1 MNANNI
7 HIFYRQVLTCLYL
20 LWDES
25 EKIYKLVIQ
34 LVFKK
39 IFNNVMRNIFLS
51 LLMIFVSSCS
61 NPISE
66 ADLILSSNN
75 VILMTGDQEAQPL
88 SIAINNKKIVWIGSH
103 EDATNIQG
111 TKFDFGNQAIL
122 PGFIDAHGHASY
134 LAFATQV
141 ANIASPPVGKI
152 KTIKDLQIELKK
164 FIKDSN
170 LQPGQWLMGL
180 GYDDSLL
187 AEQRHP
193 TKKDL
198 DQVSTE
204 HPIYLIHV
212 SAHLGA
218 ANSMGLALANINSDT
233 PDPSG
238 GKIRRYENSSEPNG
252 VFEETAAYPVQQLA
266 MSAYKD
272 PIGSV
277 KKAMEIYA
285 SHGITTAQDGASSPE
300 TIGLMQAADAQ
311 GMINLDVISYPVG
324 QNGLDKTLE
333 TINFGSYEG
342 RIKVGG
348 IKLILDGSPQGK
360 TAYLTEP
367 YYKPPHSESE
377 SYKGYPLIPQKEV
390 SKWVSEYADL
400 NIPIIAHAN
409 GDAAADMLITAVRN
423 ADLKTDHRTIMIH
436 AQTVR
441 EDQLDQMKE
450 LKIIPS
456 YFSTHTFY
464 WGDWHRDSV
473 FGEDRAM
480 RISPTRSTLDR
491 KMPFTVHND
500 APVVPPDMI
509 RLLWSTTNRMTRSGK
524 VLGEE
529 QKISTYSAL
538 EAMTINAAYQHFEDE
553 IKGTIE
559 VGKLA
564 DLVVLSE
571 DPLSMPADELLKL
584 KVIATYSHGKEI
596 FKNEK

>member
-1 MNANNI
+1 
-7 HIFYRQVLTCLYL
+7 
-20 LWDES
+20 
-25 EKIYKLVIQ
+25 
-34 LVFKK
+34 
-39 IFNNVMRNIFLS
+39 MRNLFILMMLCSHSFLQA
-51 LLMIFVSSCS
+51 IGG
-61 NPISE
+61 
-66 ADLILSSNN
+66 ADLIISSNK
-75 VILMTGDQEAQPL
+75 VILMNGKEEPQPL
-88 SIAINNKKIVWIGSH
+88 SIAIKNKKIAWIGSH
-103 EDATNIQG
+103 EDAKNIQG
-111 TKFDFGNQAIL
+111 KHIDFGNQAIL

-152 KTIKDLQIELKK
+152 KTIEDLQAELRK

-170 LQPGQWLMGL
+170 LQPGEWLMGL

-193 TKKDL
+193 TKEDL

-324 QNGLDKTLE
+324 QNGLDTILE
-333 TINFGSYEG
+333 TINFGSYKG
-342 RIKVGG
+342 RVKVGG

-390 SKWVSEYADL
+390 SKWVSRYADL
-400 NIPIIAHAN
+400 NIPIMAHAN
-409 GDAAADMLITAVRN
+409 GDAAADMLIKAVKN
-423 ADLKTDHRTIMIH
+423 ADMNKDHRTIMIH

-473 FGEDRAM
+473 FGVDRAM

-509 RLLWSTTNRMTRSGK
+509 RLLWSTTNRITRSGK
-524 VLGEE
+524 ILGPE

-538 EAMTINAAYQHFEDE
+538 EAMTINAAYQHFEDS

-584 KVIATYSHGKEI
+584 KVMATYSHGKEI
-596 FKNEK
+596 FKNGK

>member
-1 MNANNI
+1 
-7 HIFYRQVLTCLYL
+7 
-20 LWDES
+20 
-25 EKIYKLVIQ
+25 
-34 LVFKK
+34 
-39 IFNNVMRNIFLS
+39 MRNLFTLTILCSHLFLTA
-51 LLMIFVSSCS
+51 IE
-61 NPISE
+61 E
-66 ADLILSSNN
+66 ADLIISSNK
-75 VILMTGDQEAQPL
+75 VILMTEKESAQPL
-88 SIAINNKKIVWIGSH
+88 SVAIKNKKIIWIGSH
-103 EDATNIQG
+103 EDAKNIQG
-111 TKFDFGNQAIL
+111 EHVDFGNQAVL

-152 KTIKDLQIELKK
+152 NNIQDLQTELKN
-164 FIKDSN
+164 FIQDSG
-170 LQPGQWLMGL
+170 LQPGEWLMGL

-193 TKKDL
+193 TKDDL
-198 DQVSTE
+198 DEVSTE

-218 ANSMGLALANINSDT
+218 ANSLGLSLANINSKT
-233 PDPSG
+233 QDPPG
-238 GKIRRYENSSEPNG
+238 GKIRRYENSLEPNG
-252 VFEETAAYPVQQLA
+252 VFEETAAYPLQQLA

-285 SHGITTAQDGASSPE
+285 RNGITTAQDGASSLE

-311 GMINLDVISYPVG
+311 NMIDIDVISYPIG
-324 QNGLDKTLE
+324 QNGLDENLNAL
-333 TINFGSYEG
+333 NFGSYTG
-342 RIKVGG
+342 RVKVGG

-367 YYKPPHSESE
+367 YYKPPHNESK
-377 SYKGYPLIPQKEV
+377 SYKGYPLIPQTEV
-390 SKWVSEYADL
+390 SEWVKKYADL
-400 NIPIIAHAN
+400 NIPIMAHAN
-409 GDAAADMLITAVRN
+409 GDAAADMLIKAVKN
-423 ADLKTDHRTIMIH
+423 AEIESDHRTIMIH

-441 EDQLDQMKE
+441 EDQLDLMKE
-450 LKIIPS
+450 LEIIPS

-473 FGEDRAM
+473 FGIDRAM
-480 RISPTRSTLDR
+480 RISPTKSTLNRD
-491 KMPFTVHND
+491 MPFTVHND

-509 RLLWSTTNRMTRSGK
+509 RLLWSSTNRLTRSGK
-524 VLGEE
+524 ILGDQ
-529 QKISTYSAL
+529 QKISTYDAL
-538 EAMTINAAYQHFEDE
+538 KAMTLNAAYQHFEDD
-553 IKGTIE
+553 IKGSIE

-571 DPLSMPADELLKL
+571 DPLAMPAASLLNL

-596 FKNEK
+596 FKATK

>member
-1 MNANNI
+1 
-7 HIFYRQVLTCLYL
+7 
-20 LWDES
+20 
-25 EKIYKLVIQ
+25 
-34 LVFKK
+34 
-39 IFNNVMRNIFLS
+39 MRNLFLF
-51 LLMIFVSSCS
+51 LLISSCS
-61 NPISE
+61 FEQEIKE
-66 ADLILSSNN
+66 ADLVITSNK
-75 VILMTGDQEAQPL
+75 VILMTGNKQAQPL
-88 SIAINNKKIVWIGSH
+88 SIAIKNKEIIWIGSH
-103 EDATNIQG
+103 MKAKRIQG
-111 TKFDFGNQAIL
+111 KHINFGNQAIL

-141 ANIASPPVGKI
+141 ANIASPPVGSINNI
-152 KTIKDLQIELKK
+152 KELQTELKK
-164 FIKDSN
+164 FITESN
-170 LQPGQWLMGL
+170 LKPGEWVMGL

-193 TKKDL
+193 TKDDL
-198 DQVSTE
+198 DEVSTE

-218 ANSMGLALANINSDT
+218 ANSLGLSLANISAET
-233 PDPSG
+233 QDPPG

-252 VFEETAAYPVQQLA
+252 VFEETAAYPLQQLA

-277 KKAMEIYA
+277 KKAMNIYA
-285 SHGITTAQDGASSPE
+285 RNGITTAQDGASNPE
-300 TIGLMQAADAQ
+300 TISLMQAADVQ
-311 GMINLDVISYPVG
+311 GMINLDIISYPIG
-324 QNGLDKTLE
+324 QNGLDKNLDS
-333 TINFGSYEG
+333 INFGSYEG
-342 RIKVGG
+342 RLKIGG

-367 YYKPPHSESE
+367 YYKPPHSESD
-377 SYKGYPLIPQKEV
+377 SYKGYPLIPQSEV
-390 SKWVSEYADL
+390 SKWIKKYADL
-400 NIPIIAHAN
+400 NIPIMAHAN
-409 GDAAADMLITAVRN
+409 GDAAADMLIKAVKD
-423 ADLKTDHRTIMIH
+423 ADINSDHRTIMIH

-480 RISPTRSTLDR
+480 RISPTKSTLNR
-491 KMPFTVHND
+491 NMPFTVHND

-509 RLLWSTTNRMTRSGK
+509 RLLWSTTNRKTRSGK

-538 EAMTINAAYQHFEDE
+538 EAMTINAAYQHFEDD
-553 IKGTIE
+553 IKGSIE

-571 DPLSMPADELLKL
+571 DPLSIDTKNLLE
-584 KVIATYSHGKEI
+584 VSVVATFSRGVEVFNTAK
-596 FKNEK
+596 

>member
-1 MNANNI
+1 
-7 HIFYRQVLTCLYL
+7 
-20 LWDES
+20 
-25 EKIYKLVIQ
+25 
-34 LVFKK
+34 
-39 IFNNVMRNIFLS
+39 MRNFLI
-51 LLMIFVSSCS
+51 LLLLSSS
-61 NPISE
+61 SMLHSIE
-66 ADLILSSNN
+66 KADLIISSNK
-75 VILMTGDQEAQPL
+75 VILMTGHQKAHPL
-88 SIAINNKKIVWIGSH
+88 SIAIQNKKIVWIGSH
-103 EDATNIQG
+103 TEAKKIQG
-111 TKFDFGNQAIL
+111 QHINYHNQAIL

-141 ANIASPPVGKI
+141 ANIASPPVGEV
-152 KTIKDLQIELKK
+152 KTIKDLQENLKK

-170 LQPGQWLMGL
+170 LQPGEWVMGL

-193 TKKDL
+193 TKDDL
-198 DQVSTE
+198 DAVSTD

-218 ANSMGLALANINSDT
+218 ANSLGLSLANINSESN
-233 PDPSG
+233 DPPG
-238 GKIRRYENSSEPNG
+238 GKIRRYENSLEPNG
-252 VFEETAAYPVQQLA
+252 VFEETAAYPLQQLA

-277 KKAMEIYA
+277 KKAMDIYA
-285 SHGITTAQDGASSPE
+285 RNGITTAQDGASSQE
-300 TIGLMQAADAQ
+300 TIALMQAADAQ
-311 GMINLDVISYPVG
+311 GMINLDIISYPIG
-324 QNGLDKTLE
+324 QNGLDQNLDS
-333 TINFGSYEG
+333 INFGNYKG
-342 RIKVGG
+342 RLKIGG

-367 YYKPPHSESE
+367 YYKPPHSESD
-377 SYKGYPLIPQKEV
+377 SYKGYPLIPQSEV
-390 SKWVSEYADL
+390 SKWVKRYADL
-400 NIPIIAHAN
+400 NIPIMAHAN
-409 GDAAADMLITAVRN
+409 GDAAADMLIEAVKD
-423 ADLKTDHRTIMIH
+423 AGITSDHRTIMIH

-450 LKIIPS
+450 LSIIPS

-480 RISPTRSTLDR
+480 RISPTKSTLNR

-509 RLLWSTTNRMTRSGK
+509 RLLWSTTNRKTRSGK

-538 EAMTINAAYQHFEDE
+538 EAMTINAAFQHFEDD
-553 IKGTIE
+553 IKGSIE

-571 DPLSMPADELLKL
+571 DPLSIPVNELLEL
-584 KVIATYSHGKEI
+584 KIMATYSHGKEI

>member
-1 MNANNI
+1 
-7 HIFYRQVLTCLYL
+7 
-20 LWDES
+20 
-25 EKIYKLVIQ
+25 
-34 LVFKK
+34 
-39 IFNNVMRNIFLS
+39 MRNLFLF
-51 LLMIFVSSCS
+51 LLISSCS
-61 NPISE
+61 FEKEIKE
-66 ADLILSSNN
+66 ADLVITSNK
-75 VILMTGDQEAQPL
+75 VILMTGNKQAQPL
-88 SIAINNKKIVWIGSH
+88 SIAIKNKEIIWIGSH
-103 EDATNIQG
+103 MKAKRIQG
-111 TKFDFGNQAIL
+111 KHINFGNQAIL

-141 ANIASPPVGKI
+141 ANIASPPVGSINNI
-152 KTIKDLQIELKK
+152 KELQTKLKK
-164 FIKDSN
+164 FINDSN
-170 LQPGQWLMGL
+170 LKPGEWVMGL

-193 TKKDL
+193 TKDDL
-198 DQVSTE
+198 DEVSTE

-218 ANSMGLALANINSDT
+218 ANSLGLSLANISAET
-233 PDPSG
+233 QDPPG

-252 VFEETAAYPVQQLA
+252 VFEETAAYPLQQLA

-277 KKAMEIYA
+277 KKAMNIYA
-285 SHGITTAQDGASSPE
+285 RNGITTAQDGASNPE
-300 TIGLMQAADAQ
+300 TISLMQAADVQ
-311 GMINLDVISYPVG
+311 GMINLDIISYPIG
-324 QNGLDKTLE
+324 QNGLDKNLDS
-333 TINFGSYEG
+333 INFGNYEG
-342 RIKVGG
+342 RLKIGG

-367 YYKPPHSESE
+367 YYKPPHSESD
-377 SYKGYPLIPQKEV
+377 SYKGYPLIPQLEV
-390 SKWVSEYADL
+390 SKWVKKYADL
-400 NIPIIAHAN
+400 NIPIMAHAN
-409 GDAAADMLITAVRN
+409 GDAAADMLIKAVKD
-423 ADLKTDHRTIMIH
+423 ADINSDHRTIMIH

-480 RISPTRSTLDR
+480 RISPTKSTLNR
-491 KMPFTVHND
+491 NMPFTVHND

-509 RLLWSTTNRMTRSGK
+509 RLLWSTTNRKTRSGK

-538 EAMTINAAYQHFEDE
+538 EAMTINAAYQHFEDD
-553 IKGTIE
+553 IKGSIE

-571 DPLSMPADELLKL
+571 DPLSIDTKNLLE
-584 KVIATYSHGKEI
+584 VNVVATFSRGVEVFNSAK
-596 FKNEK
+596 

>member
-1 MNANNI
+1 
-7 HIFYRQVLTCLYL
+7 
-20 LWDES
+20 
-25 EKIYKLVIQ
+25 
-34 LVFKK
+34 
-39 IFNNVMRNIFLS
+39 MRNLFLF
-51 LLMIFVSSCS
+51 LLISSCS
-61 NPISE
+61 FEQEIKE
-66 ADLILSSNN
+66 ADLVITSNK
-75 VILMTGDQEAQPL
+75 VILMTGNKQAQPL
-88 SIAINNKKIVWIGSH
+88 SIAIKNKEIIWIGSH
-103 EDATNIQG
+103 MKAKRIQG
-111 TKFDFGNQAIL
+111 KHINFGNQAIL

-141 ANIASPPVGKI
+141 ANIASPPVGSINNI
-152 KTIKDLQIELKK
+152 KELQTELKK
-164 FIKDSN
+164 FITDSN
-170 LQPGQWLMGL
+170 LKPGEWVMGL

-193 TKKDL
+193 TKDDL
-198 DQVSTE
+198 DEVSTE

-218 ANSMGLALANINSDT
+218 ANSLGLSLANISSET
-233 PDPSG
+233 QDPPG

-252 VFEETAAYPVQQLA
+252 VFEETAAYPLQQLA

-277 KKAMEIYA
+277 KKAMNIYA
-285 SHGITTAQDGASSPE
+285 RNGITTAQDGASNPE
-300 TIGLMQAADAQ
+300 TISLMEAADVQ
-311 GMINLDVISYPVG
+311 GMINLDIISYPIG
-324 QNGLDKTLE
+324 QNGLDKNLDS
-333 TINFGSYEG
+333 INFGSYEG
-342 RIKVGG
+342 RLKIGG

-367 YYKPPHSESE
+367 YYKPPHSESD
-377 SYKGYPLIPQKEV
+377 SYKGYPLIPQSEV
-390 SKWVSEYADL
+390 SKWVKKYADL
-400 NIPIIAHAN
+400 NIPIMAHAN
-409 GDAAADMLITAVRN
+409 GDAAADMLIKAVKD
-423 ADLKTDHRTIMIH
+423 ADINSDHRTIMIH

-480 RISPTRSTLDR
+480 RISPTKSTLNR
-491 KMPFTVHND
+491 NMPFTVHND

-509 RLLWSTTNRMTRSGK
+509 RLLWSTTNRKTRSGK

-538 EAMTINAAYQHFEDE
+538 EAMTINAAYQHFEDD
-553 IKGTIE
+553 IKGSIE

-571 DPLSMPADELLKL
+571 DPLSIDTKNLLE
-584 KVIATYSHGKEI
+584 VNVVATFSRGVEVFNSAK
-596 FKNEK
+596 

>member
-1 MNANNI
+1 
-7 HIFYRQVLTCLYL
+7 
-20 LWDES
+20 
-25 EKIYKLVIQ
+25 
-34 LVFKK
+34 
-39 IFNNVMRNIFLS
+39 MRNLFLF
-51 LLMIFVSSCS
+51 LLISSCS
-61 NPISE
+61 FEQEIKE
-66 ADLILSSNN
+66 ADLVITSNK
-75 VILMTGDQEAQPL
+75 VILMTGNKQAQPL
-88 SIAINNKKIVWIGSH
+88 SIAIKNKEIIWIGSH
-103 EDATNIQG
+103 MKAKRIQG
-111 TKFDFGNQAIL
+111 KHINFGNQAIL

-141 ANIASPPVGKI
+141 ANIASPPVGSINNI
-152 KTIKDLQIELKK
+152 KELQTELKK
-164 FIKDSN
+164 FITESN
-170 LQPGQWLMGL
+170 LKPGEWVMGL

-193 TKKDL
+193 TKDDL
-198 DQVSTE
+198 DEVSTE

-218 ANSMGLALANINSDT
+218 ANSLGLSLANISAET
-233 PDPSG
+233 QDPPG

-252 VFEETAAYPVQQLA
+252 VFEETAAYPLQQLA

-277 KKAMEIYA
+277 KKAMNIYA
-285 SHGITTAQDGASSPE
+285 RNGITTAQDGASNPE
-300 TIGLMQAADAQ
+300 TISLMQAADVQ
-311 GMINLDVISYPVG
+311 GMINLDIISYPIG
-324 QNGLDKTLE
+324 QNGLDKNLDS
-333 TINFGSYEG
+333 INFGNYEG
-342 RIKVGG
+342 RLKIGG

-367 YYKPPHSESE
+367 YYKPPHSESD
-377 SYKGYPLIPQKEV
+377 SYKGYPLIPQSEV
-390 SKWVSEYADL
+390 SKWVKKYADL
-400 NIPIIAHAN
+400 NIPIMAHAN
-409 GDAAADMLITAVRN
+409 GDAAADMLIKAVKD
-423 ADLKTDHRTIMIH
+423 ADINSDHRTIMIH

-480 RISPTRSTLDR
+480 RISPTKSTLNR
-491 KMPFTVHND
+491 NMPFTVHND

-509 RLLWSTTNRMTRSGK
+509 RLLWSTTNRKTRSGK

-538 EAMTINAAYQHFEDE
+538 EAMTINAAYQHFEDD
-553 IKGTIE
+553 IKGSIE

-571 DPLSMPADELLKL
+571 DPLSIDTKNLLE
-584 KVIATYSHGKEI
+584 VSVVATFSRGVEVFNTAK
-596 FKNEK
+596 

>member
-1 MNANNI
+1 
-7 HIFYRQVLTCLYL
+7 
-20 LWDES
+20 
-25 EKIYKLVIQ
+25 
-34 LVFKK
+34 
-39 IFNNVMRNIFLS
+39 MRNLFTLTLLCSHLFLTA
-51 LLMIFVSSCS
+51 IE
-61 NPISE
+61 E
-66 ADLILSSNN
+66 ADLIISSNK
-75 VILMTGDQEAQPL
+75 VILMTEKESAQPL
-88 SIAINNKKIVWIGSH
+88 SVAIKNKKIIWIGSH
-103 EDATNIQG
+103 EDAKNIQG
-111 TKFDFGNQAIL
+111 EHVDFGNQAVL

-152 KTIKDLQIELKK
+152 NNIQDLQTELKN
-164 FIKDSN
+164 FIQDSG
-170 LQPGQWLMGL
+170 LQPGEWLMGL

-193 TKKDL
+193 TKDDL
-198 DQVSTE
+198 DEVSTE

-218 ANSMGLALANINSDT
+218 ANSLGLSLANINSKT
-233 PDPSG
+233 QDPPG
-238 GKIRRYENSSEPNG
+238 GKIRRYENSLEPNG
-252 VFEETAAYPVQQLA
+252 VFEETAAYPLQQLA

-285 SHGITTAQDGASSPE
+285 RNGITTAQDGASSLE

-311 GMINLDVISYPVG
+311 NMIDIDVISYPIG
-324 QNGLDKTLE
+324 QNGLDENL
-333 TINFGSYEG
+333 NALDFGSYTG
-342 RIKVGG
+342 RVKVGG

-367 YYKPPHSESE
+367 YYKPPHNESK
-377 SYKGYPLIPQKEV
+377 SYKGYPLIPQTEV
-390 SKWVSEYADL
+390 SEWVKKYADL
-400 NIPIIAHAN
+400 NIPIMAHAN
-409 GDAAADMLITAVRN
+409 GDAAADMLIKAVKN
-423 ADLKTDHRTIMIH
+423 AEIESDHRTIMIH

-441 EDQLDQMKE
+441 EDQLDLMKE
-450 LKIIPS
+450 LEIVPS

-473 FGEDRAM
+473 FGIDRAM
-480 RISPTRSTLDR
+480 RISPTKSTLNRD
-491 KMPFTVHND
+491 MPFTVHND

-509 RLLWSTTNRMTRSGK
+509 RLLWSSTNRLTRSGK
-524 VLGEE
+524 ILGDQ
-529 QKISTYSAL
+529 QKISTYDAL
-538 EAMTINAAYQHFEDE
+538 KAMTLNAAYQHFEDD
-553 IKGTIE
+553 IKGSIE

-571 DPLSMPADELLKL
+571 DPLAMPAASLLNL

-596 FKNEK
+596 FKATK

>member
-1 MNANNI
+1 
-7 HIFYRQVLTCLYL
+7 
-20 LWDES
+20 
-25 EKIYKLVIQ
+25 
-34 LVFKK
+34 
-39 IFNNVMRNIFLS
+39 MRNFLI
-51 LLMIFVSSCS
+51 LLLLSSS
-61 NPISE
+61 SMLHSIE
-66 ADLILSSNN
+66 KADLIISSNK
-75 VILMTGDQEAQPL
+75 VILMTGHQKAQPL
-88 SIAINNKKIVWIGSH
+88 SIAIQNKKIVWIGSH
-103 EDATNIQG
+103 TEAKKIQG
-111 TKFDFGNQAIL
+111 QRINYHNQAIL

-141 ANIASPPVGKI
+141 ANIASPPVGEVT
-152 KTIKDLQIELKK
+152 TIKDLQENLKK
-164 FIKDSN
+164 FIKDSD
-170 LQPGQWLMGL
+170 LKPGEWVMGL

-193 TKKDL
+193 TKVDL
-198 DQVSTE
+198 DAVSTD

-218 ANSMGLALANINSDT
+218 TNSLGLSLANINNET
-233 PDPSG
+233 HDPPG
-238 GKIRRYENSSEPNG
+238 GKIRRYENSLEPNG
-252 VFEETAAYPVQQLA
+252 VFEETAAYPLQQLA

-277 KKAMEIYA
+277 KKAMDIYA
-285 SHGITTAQDGASSPE
+285 RNGITTAQDGASNLE
-300 TIGLMQAADAQ
+300 TIALIQAADAQ
-311 GMINLDVISYPVG
+311 GMINLDIISYPIG
-324 QNGLDKTLE
+324 QNGLDQNIDS
-333 TINFGSYEG
+333 INFGNYKG
-342 RIKVGG
+342 RLKIGG

-367 YYKPPHSESE
+367 YYKPPHSESD
-377 SYKGYPLIPQKEV
+377 SYKGYPLIPQSEV
-390 SKWVSEYADL
+390 SKWVKRYADL
-400 NIPIIAHAN
+400 NIPIMAHAN
-409 GDAAADMLITAVRN
+409 GDAAADMLIEAVKD
-423 ADLKTDHRTIMIH
+423 AGITSDHRTIMIH

-450 LKIIPS
+450 LSIIPS

-480 RISPTRSTLDR
+480 RISPTKSTLNR

-509 RLLWSTTNRMTRSGK
+509 RLLWSTTNRKTRSGK

-529 QKISTYSAL
+529 QKISAYSAL
-538 EAMTINAAYQHFEDE
+538 EAMTINAAFQHFEDD
-553 IKGTIE
+553 IKGSIE

-571 DPLSMPADELLKL
+571 DPLSIPVNELLEL
-584 KVIATYSHGKEI
+584 KIMATYSHGKEI

>member
-1 MNANNI
+1 M
-7 HIFYRQVLTCLYL
+7 RYL
-20 LWDES
+20 L
-25 EKIYKLVIQ
+25 
-34 LVFKK
+34 F
-39 IFNNVMRNIFLS
+39 FL
-51 LLMIFVSSCS
+51 LIGSCS
-61 NPISE
+61 YDQNINK
-66 ADLILSSNN
+66 ADIIVSSNN
-75 VILMTGDQEAQPL
+75 VILMTGSREAQPL
-88 SIAINNKKIVWIGSH
+88 SIAVKDEKIIWIGSH
-103 EDATNIQG
+103 NDAKYIQG
-111 TKFDFGNQAIL
+111 KHIDFADQAVL

-152 KTIKDLQIELKK
+152 NNIEELKTELKK

-170 LQPGQWLMGL
+170 LQPGEWVMGL

-187 AEQRHP
+187 EEQRHP
-193 TKKDL
+193 TKDDL
-198 DQVSTE
+198 DEVSTE

-218 ANSMGLALANINSDT
+218 ANSFGLSLANISSET
-233 PDPSG
+233 QDPAG
-238 GKIRRYENSSEPNG
+238 GKIRRYKNSSEPNG
-252 VFEETAAYPVQQLA
+252 VFEETAAYPLQQLA

-277 KKAMEIYA
+277 KKAMDIYA
-285 SHGITTAQDGASSPE
+285 RNGITTAQDGASSPE

-311 GMINLDVISYPVG
+311 GMINLDIISYPIG
-324 QNGLDKTLE
+324 QNGLDQNLD
-333 TINFGSYEG
+333 TINFGNYAG
-342 RIKVGG
+342 RLKIGG

-367 YYKPPHSESE
+367 YYKPPHSESD
-377 SYKGYPLIPQKEV
+377 SYKGYPLIPQSEV
-390 SKWVSEYADL
+390 SKWVKQYADL
-400 NIPIIAHAN
+400 NIPIMAHAN
-409 GDAAADMLITAVRN
+409 GDAAADMLIEAVKD
-423 ADLKTDHRTIMIH
+423 AEITSDHRTIMIH

-450 LKIIPS
+450 LRIIPS

-473 FGEDRAM
+473 FGEERAM
-480 RISPTRSTLDR
+480 RISPTKSSLDR
-491 KMPFTVHND
+491 NMPFTVHND

-509 RLLWSTTNRMTRSGK
+509 RLLWSTTNRKTRSGK

-538 EAMTINAAYQHFEDE
+538 KAMTINAAYQHFEDD

-559 VGKLA
+559 VGKQA

-571 DPLSMPADELLKL
+571 DPLSIDPENLLKIR
-584 KVIATYSHGKEI
+584 VIATYSKGIEI
-596 FKNEK
+596 FDAKQ

>member
-1 MNANNI
+1 M
-7 HIFYRQVLTCLYL
+7 RYL
-20 LWDES
+20 L
-25 EKIYKLVIQ
+25 
-34 LVFKK
+34 F
-39 IFNNVMRNIFLS
+39 FL
-51 LLMIFVSSCS
+51 LIGSCS
-61 NPISE
+61 YDQNINK
-66 ADLILSSNN
+66 ADIIVSSNN
-75 VILMTGDQEAQPL
+75 VILMTGSREAQPL
-88 SIAINNKKIVWIGSH
+88 SIAVKDEKIIWIGSH
-103 EDATNIQG
+103 NDAKYIQG
-111 TKFDFGNQAIL
+111 KHIDFADQAVL

-152 KTIKDLQIELKK
+152 NNIEELKTELKK

-170 LQPGQWLMGL
+170 LQPGEWVMGL

-187 AEQRHP
+187 EEQRHP
-193 TKKDL
+193 TKDDL
-198 DQVSTE
+198 DEVSTE

-218 ANSMGLALANINSDT
+218 ANSFGLSLANISSET
-233 PDPSG
+233 QDPSG

-252 VFEETAAYPVQQLA
+252 VFEETAAYPLQQLA

-277 KKAMEIYA
+277 KKAMDIYA
-285 SHGITTAQDGASSPE
+285 RNGITTAQDGASSPE

-311 GMINLDVISYPVG
+311 GMINLDIISYPIG
-324 QNGLDKTLE
+324 QNGLDQNLD
-333 TINFGSYEG
+333 TINFGNYAG
-342 RIKVGG
+342 RLKIGG

-367 YYKPPHSESE
+367 YYKPPHSESD
-377 SYKGYPLIPQKEV
+377 SYKGYPLIPQSEV
-390 SKWVSEYADL
+390 SKWVKQYADL
-400 NIPIIAHAN
+400 NIPIMAHAN
-409 GDAAADMLITAVRN
+409 GDAAADMLIEAVKD
-423 ADLKTDHRTIMIH
+423 AEITSDHRTIMIH

-450 LKIIPS
+450 LRIIPS

-473 FGEDRAM
+473 FGEERAM
-480 RISPTRSTLDR
+480 RISPTKSSLDR
-491 KMPFTVHND
+491 NMPFTVHND

-509 RLLWSTTNRMTRSGK
+509 RLLWSTTNRETRSGK

-538 EAMTINAAYQHFEDE
+538 EAMTINAAYQHFEDD

-559 VGKLA
+559 VGKQA

-571 DPLSMPADELLKL
+571 DPLSIDPENLLKIR
-584 KVIATYSHGKEI
+584 VIATYSKGIEI
-596 FKNEK
+596 FDDQQ

>member
-1 MNANNI
+1 M
-7 HIFYRQVLTCLYL
+7 RYL
-20 LWDES
+20 L
-25 EKIYKLVIQ
+25 
-34 LVFKK
+34 F
-39 IFNNVMRNIFLS
+39 FL
-51 LLMIFVSSCS
+51 LIGSCS
-61 NPISE
+61 YDQNINK
-66 ADLILSSNN
+66 ADIIVSSNN
-75 VILMTGDQEAQPL
+75 VILMTGSREAQPL
-88 SIAINNKKIVWIGSH
+88 SIAVKDEKIIWIGSH
-103 EDATNIQG
+103 NDAKYIQG
-111 TKFDFGNQAIL
+111 KHIDFADQAVL

-152 KTIKDLQIELKK
+152 NNIEELKTELKK

-170 LQPGQWLMGL
+170 LQPGEWVMGL

-187 AEQRHP
+187 EEQRHP
-193 TKKDL
+193 TKDDL
-198 DQVSTE
+198 DEVSTE

-218 ANSMGLALANINSDT
+218 ANSFGLSLANISSET
-233 PDPSG
+233 QDPAG
-238 GKIRRYENSSEPNG
+238 GKIRRYKNSSEPNG
-252 VFEETAAYPVQQLA
+252 VFEETAAYPLQQLA

-277 KKAMEIYA
+277 KKAMDIYA
-285 SHGITTAQDGASSPE
+285 RNGITTAQDGASSPE

-311 GMINLDVISYPVG
+311 GMINLDIISYPIG
-324 QNGLDKTLE
+324 QNGLDQNLD
-333 TINFGSYEG
+333 TINFGNYAG
-342 RIKVGG
+342 RLKIGG

-367 YYKPPHSESE
+367 YYKPPHSESD
-377 SYKGYPLIPQKEV
+377 SYKGYPLIPQSEV
-390 SKWVSEYADL
+390 SKWVKRYADL
-400 NIPIIAHAN
+400 NIPIMAHAN
-409 GDAAADMLITAVRN
+409 GDAAADMLIEAVKD
-423 ADLKTDHRTIMIH
+423 AEITSDHRTIMIH

-450 LKIIPS
+450 LRIIPS

-473 FGEDRAM
+473 FGVERAM
-480 RISPTRSTLDR
+480 RISPTKSSLDR
-491 KMPFTVHND
+491 NMPFTVHND

-509 RLLWSTTNRMTRSGK
+509 RLLWSTTNRKTRSGK

-538 EAMTINAAYQHFEDE
+538 EAMTINAAYQHFEDD

-559 VGKLA
+559 VGKQA

-571 DPLSMPADELLKL
+571 DPLSIDPENLLKIR
-584 KVIATYSHGKEI
+584 VIATYSKGIEI
-596 FKNEK
+596 FDAKQ

>member
-1 MNANNI
+1 
-7 HIFYRQVLTCLYL
+7 
-20 LWDES
+20 
-25 EKIYKLVIQ
+25 
-34 LVFKK
+34 
-39 IFNNVMRNIFLS
+39 MRNLFLF
-51 LLMIFVSSCS
+51 LLISSCS
-61 NPISE
+61 FEQEIKE
-66 ADLILSSNN
+66 ADLVITSNK
-75 VILMTGDQEAQPL
+75 VILMTGNKQAQPL
-88 SIAINNKKIVWIGSH
+88 SIAIKNKEIIWIGSH
-103 EDATNIQG
+103 MKAKRIQG
-111 TKFDFGNQAIL
+111 KHINFGNQAIL

-141 ANIASPPVGKI
+141 ANIASPPVGSINNI
-152 KTIKDLQIELKK
+152 KELQTELKK
-164 FIKDSN
+164 FITESN
-170 LQPGQWLMGL
+170 LKPGEWVMGL

-193 TKKDL
+193 TKDDL
-198 DQVSTE
+198 DEVSTE

-218 ANSMGLALANINSDT
+218 ANSLGLSLANISAET
-233 PDPSG
+233 QDPPG

-252 VFEETAAYPVQQLA
+252 VFEETAAYPLQQLA

-277 KKAMEIYA
+277 KKAMNIYA
-285 SHGITTAQDGASSPE
+285 RNGITTAQDGASSPE
-300 TIGLMQAADAQ
+300 TISLMQAADAQ
-311 GMINLDVISYPVG
+311 GMINLDIISYPIG
-324 QNGLDKTLE
+324 QNGLDKNLDS
-333 TINFGSYEG
+333 INFGSYEG
-342 RIKVGG
+342 RLKIGG

-367 YYKPPHSESE
+367 YYKPPHSESD
-377 SYKGYPLIPQKEV
+377 SYKGYPLIPQSEV
-390 SKWVSEYADL
+390 SKWVKKYADL
-400 NIPIIAHAN
+400 NIPIMAHAN
-409 GDAAADMLITAVRN
+409 GDAAADMLIKAVKD
-423 ADLKTDHRTIMIH
+423 ADINSDHRTIMIH

-480 RISPTRSTLDR
+480 RISPTKSTLNR
-491 KMPFTVHND
+491 NMPFTVHND

-509 RLLWSTTNRMTRSGK
+509 RLLWSTTNRKTRSGK

-538 EAMTINAAYQHFEDE
+538 EAMTINAAYQHFEDD
-553 IKGTIE
+553 IKGSIE

-571 DPLSMPADELLKL
+571 DPLSIDTKNLLE
-584 KVIATYSHGKEI
+584 VSVVATFSRGVEVFNTAK
-596 FKNEK
+596 